1 MRVLWTSLFVGLV
14 ALCWR
19 SKLTF
24 VLPRVRLLLKVRPL
38 LLRCW
43 MSRFC
48 PCLIESKGFDLCL
61 VEGPCAF
68 LRSGVYIMK
77 TALFWLSF
85 EVLPGPLSYWGS
97 RFCSAVAVEGQK
109 LKVCLFRYGR
119 SRFGPCFCSRSRI
132 SSCAENGQDLAL
144 LVQGQD

>member
-1 MRVLWTSLFVGLV
+1 M

-19 SKLTF
+19 SKLAF

-48 PCLIESKGFDLCL
+48 PCLVESKGFDLCL
-61 VEGPCAF
+61 VEGKLRFCPCAF
-68 LRSGVYIMK
+68 LRPGVYIMK

-85 EVLPGPLSYWGS
+85 KVLPGPLSYWES
-97 RFCSAVAVEGQK
+97 RFCFAVEGQK
-109 LKVCLFRYGR
+109 FVLLRTLKVWALFLFKVKDIIVCGEWPR
-119 SRFGPCFCSRSRI
+119 SR
-132 SSCAENGQDLAL
+132 SSCSGPRLILPTFFEGS
-144 LVQGQD
+144 